1 MDERVGHLLLT
12 VANLYYLQNRT
23 QAQIAERLKISRP
36 HISRLLKR
44 ARQEGIVTISIRSPF
59 EHSPARTGELVSLF
73 PLRDAVV
80 VPSGEAAAARVA
92 EAAAAYLSSRLP
104 RDGVLGVSWGRTVRL
119 VADNLSRGSHR
130 SIEVVPLVGGMG
142 SVGDEIHA
150 NEIARR
156 AAARLGGRY
165 YVLNAPALA
174 ETSRAQGALVR
185 DPAVRDI
192 LGRAKRADVAL
203 VGIGGIVPGST
214 LVKSGYLQPDHLRR
228 LKAAGAVGDIC
239 SRYFCLDGSLCPASL
254 DSRVVGIELQDLRRV
269 PWVVAVAVGG
279 EKAAAILGALRGRYV
294 NVLVTDEATA
304 RLVLRMARGS
314 AAQPRTGR
322 PTHSSRAGSA

>member
-59 EHSPARTGELVSLF
+59 EHSPALAGELVSFF

-80 VPSGEAAAARVA
+80 VPAGEGAAGRVA

-156 AAARLGGRY
+156 AAMRLGGRY

-174 ETSRAQGALVR
+174 ETPRAQAMLVR

-214 LVKSGYLQPDHLRR
+214 LVKSGYLQPDHLHR
-228 LKAAGAVGDIC
+228 LKACGAVGDIC
-239 SRYFCLDGSLCPASL
+239 SRYFCLDGSPCPASL
-254 DSRVVGIELQDLRRV
+254 DARVVGIELQDLRRV
-269 PWVVAVAVGG
+269 PWVVAVAAGG
-279 EKAAAILGALRGRYV
+279 EKAGAILGALRGRYV
-294 NVLVTDEATA
+294 NVLITDEATA
-304 RLVLRMARGS
+304 RLVLRQSRS
-314 AAQPRTGR
+314 AAAEPRAGR
-322 PTHSSRAGSA
+322 PTHPS